1 MKSIAHAIKHVNFQ
15 HYRSN
20 SDSNVKVTC
29 LPINDQC
36 SPSYRN
42 QSVDLQCKS
51 MITYELQK
59 YTENFSFQ
67 IFIIFYNLLLSF
79 LFINKTLWL
88 NNLNTMNTI
97 TWTSM
102 NPKTSVFVICGEA
115 IISLLLYNLHD
126 CTFQEK
132 N

>member
-1 MKSIAHAIKHVNFQ
+1 
-15 HYRSN
+15 
-20 SDSNVKVTC
+20 
-29 LPINDQC
+29 
-36 SPSYRN
+36 
-42 QSVDLQCKS
+42 

-126 CTFQEK
+126 CTFKEK